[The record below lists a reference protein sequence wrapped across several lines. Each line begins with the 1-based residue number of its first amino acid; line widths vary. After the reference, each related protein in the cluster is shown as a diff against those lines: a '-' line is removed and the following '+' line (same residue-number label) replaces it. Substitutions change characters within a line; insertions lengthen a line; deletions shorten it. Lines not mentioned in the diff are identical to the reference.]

1 MNWIEKIDGM
11 QIFSAFIVLMAII
24 DTVGT
29 IPTLTQLKKDGKKVN
44 SIKATLYAL
53 ALMLG
58 FYYGGQWMLKFF
70 GVDNAS
76 FAAAGSIV
84 IFLTAL
90 EIILD
95 VTIFRERTPLG
106 RATLVPLVFPMM
118 AGPGAFTT
126 LLSLRAAYDDVNII
140 IALVI
145 NMMWVYIVLRY
156 PHRVEHLL
164 GKSGIYFSRKFF
176 GIILLAIAVKLFTE
190 NMGMLLHYQ

>member
-1 MNWIEKIDGM
+1 MKWFDQIDAM
-11 QIFSAFIVLMAII
+11 QVFSAFIVLMAII
-24 DTVGT
+24 DTLGT
-29 IPTLTQLKKDGKKVN
+29 IPTITQLKEDGRKLS
-44 SIKATLYAL
+44 SIKASFYTL

-58 FYYGGQWMLKFF
+58 FFYGGQWMLKFF

-95 VTIFRERTPLG
+95 ITIFKERTPLG

-118 AGPGAFTT
+118 AGAGAFTT
-126 LLSLRAAYDDVNII
+126 LLSLRAAYADINII
-140 IALVI
+140 IALFI
-145 NMMWVYIVLRY
+145 NMMWVYIVMRY
-156 PHRVEHLL
+156 TEKVEHLL

-190 NMGMLLHYQ
+190 NMGMLLH